1 MGEEFRKAL
10 ANTLIRQEKRIAML
24 EMTLSNLLRYLE
36 EKGVLSEGEIDDLFD
51 ASERLTEMEIRERVD
66 LVKEAFG
73 LTASPQ

>member
-10 ANTLIRQEKRIAML
+10 ASTLIRQEKRIAML
-24 EMTLSNLLRYLE
+24 EMTLSNLLRCLE
-36 EKGVLSEGEIDDLFD
+36 EKGVFSESEIDDLFD

-66 LVKEAFG
+66 VVKEAFG